1 MPKSQNLAKF
11 SIAFAILCF
20 IMGGSTILLLQQMNG
35 KIYEYTSD
43 HGSQGKRFQD
53 AMGKL
58 SSPLLLF
65 GLGLLGGSAVLAV
78 LGVQGLANKIERID
92 SSKDL
97 SELASLLDSSQNMAA
112 LSPAAPTQTQ
122 PGELM
127 QRLRDS
133 ISRLNLE
140 ITEAR
145 KRERAVIER
154 AVDVIC
160 ITDIESRFVSV
171 SKACISAW
179 GYTPQE
185 LEKRSLMDIIVSDDA
200 NNILNSILG
209 SAKSIDKIVFEC
221 KLRKKTGELMDV
233 VWTGHW
239 SASDGGLFCI
249 VHDIT
254 ERKRAEELVKE
265 SEAQLRLIL
274 EGLPAG
280 VMIVNRSNAVEFAN
294 SAASHML
301 LADKEQIKGKK
312 AESLINEKHAID
324 SSTQDGSENQRVL
337 ATAHRLDGS
346 QFPVDFSESKIDL
359 AGQEKNIFVFLDKT
373 KEQEL
378 EQMKREFIAMVTHD
392 IRTPL
397 GSVVGILTLLEEG
410 IIGQLTEQGERTI
423 GRVRATCNRLLRLI
437 NDMLDLEKIHAGK
450 FSLELKE
457 MSIKHAVEQ
466 AIENMLPLAEAKKL
480 EFVIDVPET
489 NCWAD
494 EDRVV
499 QVLVNLISNAI
510 KYSDENQKLTVNAI
524 EFHSNATEFIKVFVC
539 DQGRGIPADKLSK
552 VFSQFEQVEISDAKK
567 KGGTGLGL
575 AICQAIVH
583 EHKGEIGVESVL
595 GEGSS
600 FWFTL
605 PKHDLSVE

>member
-11 SIAFAILCF
+11 SIAFAVVCF
-20 IMGGSTILLLQQMNG
+20 IMGCSTIFLLQQMNG

-65 GLGLLGGSAVLAV
+65 GLGLLGGSAVLTLLSA
-78 LGVQGLANKIERID
+78 QSLASKAELAD
-92 SSKDL
+92 SSNDL
-97 SELASLLDSSQNMAA
+97 AELASLLDGNHQK
-112 LSPAAPTQTQ
+112 TVQDQ
-122 PGELM
+122 PGEAM
-127 QRLRDS
+127 KRLRDS
-133 ISRLNLE
+133 ISRLNIE
-140 ITEAR
+140 VSEAR

-171 SKACISAW
+171 SKACMSAW

-185 LEKRSLMDIIVSDDA
+185 LEKRSLMDVIVSDDA
-200 NNILNSILG
+200 NSILNSILG

-221 KLRKKTGELMDV
+221 KLRKKNGELLDV

-254 ERKRAEELVKE
+254 ERKKAEELVKE
-265 SEAQLRLIL
+265 SEAQLRLTL

-280 VMIVNRSNAVEFAN
+280 VMIVAKDNTVEFAN
-294 SAASHML
+294 SAASRML
-301 LADKEQIKGKK
+301 LAGKGDLLGKS
-312 AESLINEKHAID
+312 ANILVRDKHAID
-324 SSTQDGSENQRVL
+324 YSSQADGSIDERVI
-337 ATAHRLDGS
+337 ATAHRLDGT
-346 QFPVDFSESKIDL
+346 QFPVDFSENKL
-359 AGQEKNIFVFLDKT
+359 EFAGTEKNIYVFLDKT

-378 EQMKREFIAMVTHD
+378 EQLKREFIAMVTHD

-410 IIGQLTEQGERTI
+410 IIGQLTAQGERTI

-450 FSLELKE
+450 FSLELKD
-457 MSIKHAVEQ
+457 MSVQQAVEQ
-466 AIENMLPLAEAKKL
+466 AMENMLPLAEAKKL
-480 EFVIDVPET
+480 SFAVDVPELT
-489 NCWAD
+489 CWAD
-494 EDRVV
+494 EDRIV

-510 KYSDENQKLTVNAI
+510 KYSEENQTISLSAGETITDKQ
-524 EFHSNATEFIKVFVC
+524 EFVKIIVQ
-539 DQGRGIPADKLSK
+539 DQGRGIPADKISK

-583 EHKGEIGVESVL
+583 EHKGEIGLDSIL
-595 GEGSS
+595 SEGSS

-605 PKHDLSVE
+605 PKSASSVD